1 VGTSVKEFNVAV
13 AELEAEQQGED
24 GKEPEGTKHFSID
37 GNECTAYKPGDG
49 QLAVLMAATGR
60 HSSQQEQVAGII
72 NFFASVLDDES
83 NAYVV
88 ARLLNRKD
96 PFGLE
101 QVQEI
106 MEWLIAEWSGRPT
119 KSSPASTPSQQTT
132 GQRSTDDTPV
142 SI

>member
-1 VGTSVKEFNVAV
+1 MKEFNVAA
-13 AELEAEQQGED
+13 AELEASGED
-24 GKEPEGTKHFSID
+24 KEPVGTLHFSVN

-60 HSSQQEQVAGII
+60 HASSQEQVAGII

-106 MEWLIAEWSGRPT
+106 MEWMIAEWSGRPT
-119 KSSPASTPSQQTT
+119 KPSSGSTPSQPST
-132 GQRSTDDTPV
+132 GQSLTDGTPAL
-142 SI
+142 I